1 MLRRRDDLMFDE
13 QHTPEQVTEFEVA
26 CEILGRYL
34 GKALAAARAATDPAD
49 RERYTAEVGGLE
61 RRRQTLRVGSPEAA
75 RIVAEAKA
83 ARAADITRE

>member
-1 MLRRRDDLMFDE
+1 MFDE

-26 CEILGRYL
+26 LRRSWVAIWGRL
-34 GKALAAARAATDPAD
+34 WAAARAATDPAD

-75 RIVAEAKA
+75 ANRRRGKGCS
-83 ARAADITRE
+83 RC